1 MISGRTRIALA
12 LVAAIPAL
20 LLFESAS
27 ADTELAA
34 KATLGDVVDTSAG
47 RIQGTAVQEQ
57 GAVVRVFKGIPYA
70 APPVGSLRWRAPKP
84 PVPWKGVRD
93 ATEWADRAPQGGGS
107 TMGAA
112 GSISE
117 DCLHLNVVTAAK
129 TTSDKLPVMVFFHG
143 GGLTTGTANSPL
155 YNNTALPRKGVV
167 VVTVNSRLGPIGY
180 MAHPALT
187 AESEHGASGNY
198 GTLDLIA
205 SLEWVQKNITAFGGD
220 PKNVLIFGESG
231 GGTKTLSLLSSPL
244 AQGLFHKAIVESG
257 SASASPERTTT
268 LEAAEAAG
276 ERIAAKLGI
285 EGEQDVL
292 AALRAKSWEEIIR
305 AASDTE
311 VSYRANLTVDGW
323 VLPKSVSETLE
334 QGKQHDVP
342 LIVGANE
349 GERRELEESVPRLAN
364 LMSGTASSK
373 TFVYSFSHLPTGW
386 KSMDCVAFHGVEL
399 PYVFG
404 YVPDGLRVP
413 TLLFLANRS
422 GCKSTE
428 PGPDERDQLVADH
441 TMTLWAQFAKT
452 GDPSVEGLVSWP
464 AYTEETDRYLDIG
477 TTLEVKR
484 GIRSAYV
491 APAQE

>member
-1 MISGRTRIALA
+1 MALA
-12 LVAAIPAL
+12 LIVAAPAL
-20 LLFESAS
+20 LLFESAT
-27 ADTELAA
+27 ADTELATST
-34 KATLGDVVDTSAG
+34 TLGDVVDTSAG
-47 RIQGTAVQEQ
+47 RIKGTVVNEE
-57 GAVVRVFKGIPYA
+57 GAVVRVFKGVPYA
-70 APPVGSLRWRAPKP
+70 APPVGDLRWRAPRP

-93 ATEWADRAPQGGGS
+93 ATEWAARAPQGSTS
-107 TMGAA
+107 TMGAS

-117 DCLHLNVVTAAK
+117 DCLHLNVVTAAE

-143 GGLTTGTANSPL
+143 GGLTSGTANSPL

-220 PKNVLIFGESG
+220 PENVLIFGESG

-244 AQGLFHKAIVESG
+244 AQGLFQKAIVESG
-257 SASASPERTTT
+257 SASASPERTTS
-268 LEAAEAAG
+268 LEAAEAVG
-276 ERIAAKLGI
+276 ERIAAKLGL
-285 EGEQDVL
+285 EGQEDVL
-292 AALRAKSWEEIIR
+292 AALRAKSWEEIIG
-305 AASDTE
+305 AAADTE
-311 VSYRANLTVDGW
+311 VGYRANLTVDGW
-323 VLPKSVSETLE
+323 VLPESVNETLLK
-334 QGKQHDVP
+334 GKQHDVP
-342 LIVGANE
+342 LIVGANQ
-349 GERRELEESVPRLAN
+349 GERRELEEGVPRLAN
-364 LMSGTASSK
+364 LMSRTASSR

-386 KSMDCVAFHGVEL
+386 RSMDCVAFHGVEL

-413 TLLFLANRS
+413 TVLFLANRS
-422 GCKSTE
+422 GCRSTQ
-428 PGPDERDQLVADH
+428 PGPDEKDQLVADH
-441 TMTLWAQFAKT
+441 TMTMWAQFAKT

-464 AYTEETDRYLDIG
+464 AYTEGTDQYLDIG
-477 TTLEVKR
+477 TTLEVKQ

-491 APAQE
+491 APAAE